1 MLFRIIET
9 DAEVEARLNKWDKY
23 LEQEDE
29 EKEKK
34 REEIKSNN
42 EGQTASQ

>member
-1 MLFRIIET
+1 MLSFRIIET
-9 DAEVEARLNKWDKY
+9 DAEIEARIQKWDKY

-34 REEIKSNN
+34 KQESNN
-42 EGQTASQ
+42 ETQKALQ